1 MASGPVRN
9 SVITARRYAVARLSV
24 SCMCSMASPRIMPET
39 AFPRGDGRRTEHDP
53 RVSLDVEEGWRAQML
68 VGEREQL
75 ADLLG

>member
-1 MASGPVRN
+1 VQHGA
-9 SVITARRYAVARLSV
+9 
-24 SCMCSMASPRIMPET
+24 PRIMPET